1 MSSLCLKGEQWV
13 LAKYSSAPDVLL
25 LEDVNSAPRIWNHKV
40 KVQVREK
47 FNLRFPTFRIICL
60 FVEIYLGCPKV
71 FHAEKDIFAES
82 LNANKLSFVGSK
94 AYRRQGLYNAI
105 YSDIYMYVSRHCC

>member
-1 MSSLCLKGEQWV
+1 MLT
-13 LAKYSSAPDVLL
+13 KYNSAPDLL
-25 LEDVNSAPRIWNHKV
+25 QEEDINSAPRIWNHKV

-47 FNLRFPTFRIICL
+47 INLRFPTFRIICL
-60 FVEIYLGCPKV
+60 FVEIYLGCSKD

-94 AYRRQGLYNAI
+94 AYRR
-105 YSDIYMYVSRHCC
+105 